1 MPSRVEFR
9 EDRCKGCML
18 CTEVCP
24 TGIIQQSSRF
34 NLKGYKVVE
43 IGPEKM
49 SECKGCAFCAMMCP
63 DFCINVFTTKQA
75 KGGKK

>member
-9 EDRCKGCML
+9 EDRCKGCLL

-34 NLKGYKVVE
+34 NQKGYKVTE
-43 IGPEKM
+43 IAPDMM

-63 DFCINVFTTKQA
+63 DYAINVYTTKPA
-75 KGGKK
+75 KGGGR

>member
-9 EDRCKGCML
+9 EDRCKGCLL

-34 NLKGYKVVE
+34 NQKGYKVTE
-43 IGPEKM
+43 ITPDMM

-63 DFCINVFTTKQA
+63 DYAINVYTTKSA
-75 KGGKK
+75 KGGGK

>member
-9 EDRCKGCML
+9 EDRCKGCLL

-24 TGIIQQSSRF
+24 TGIIRQSSRF
-34 NLKGYKVVE
+34 NQKGYKVTE
-43 IGPEKM
+43 ITPDMM

-63 DFCINVFTTKQA
+63 DYAINVYTTKSA
-75 KGGKK
+75 KGGGK

>member
-9 EDRCKGCML
+9 EDRCKGCLL

-34 NLKGYKVVE
+34 NQKGYKVTE
-43 IGPEKM
+43 ITPERM
-49 SECKGCAFCAMMCP
+49 NECKGCAFCAMMCP
-63 DFCINVFTTKQA
+63 DFCIDVYTTKAA
-75 KGGKK
+75 KGGNK

>member
-9 EDRCKGCML
+9 EDRCKGCLL

-34 NLKGYKVVE
+34 NQKGYKVVE
-43 IGPEKM
+43 IGPERM
-49 SECKGCAFCAMMCP
+49 NECKGCAFCAMMCP
-63 DFCINVFTTKQA
+63 DFCINVFTTKPA

>member
-9 EDRCKGCML
+9 EDRCKGCLL

-34 NLKGYKVVE
+34 NQKGYKVTE
-43 IGPEKM
+43 IAPERM
-49 SECKGCAFCAMMCP
+49 NECKGCAFCAMMCP
-63 DFCINVFTTKQA
+63 DYAINVFTTKKA
-75 KGGKK
+75 KGGGK

>member
-9 EDRCKGCML
+9 EDRCKGCLL
-18 CTEVCP
+18 CTEACP

-34 NLKGYKVVE
+34 NQKGYKVTE
-43 IGPEKM
+43 ITPDMM
-49 SECKGCAFCAMMCP
+49 SQCKGCAFCAMMCP
-63 DFCINVFTTKQA
+63 DYAINVFTTKSA

>member
-1 MPSRVEFR
+1 MSSRVEFR
-9 EDRCKGCML
+9 EDRCKGCLL

-34 NLKGYKVVE
+34 NQKGYKVTE
-43 IGPEKM
+43 IAPDMM

-63 DFCINVFTTKQA
+63 DYAINVYTTKPA
-75 KGGKK
+75 KGGEK

>member
-9 EDRCKGCML
+9 EDRCKGCLL

-34 NLKGYKVVE
+34 NQKGYKVTE
-43 IGPEKM
+43 IAPDRM
-49 SECKGCAFCAMMCP
+49 NECKGCAFCAMMCP
-63 DFCINVFTTKQA
+63 DYAINVFTTKAA
-75 KGGKK
+75 KGGGK